1 MRAKKTSSDI
11 ILAAVNPL
19 SWTEVGRSAVRA
31 DLMDDQVVSG
41 NPSYSSTLTIPK
53 RRNPVIRK
61 RLLLTGFL
69 LLTAPWLGAQQTK
82 LLVTVFDEKTG
93 ESIRDLGPQ
102 NFLVVDDK
110 TTLRV
115 AVADF
120 VEGLVDAMVLVDTS
134 MVGEVVRPLAAAFVE
149 GLGEKEQMAL
159 VSYHSSAD
167 LIQDFTSSKPLLF
180 HALRQV
186 RYGNQPRVLDALYA
200 ALDGGF
206 QNTAGRRVVVLL
218 SAGVES
224 RSRSSLAEVLGL
236 ARRRNVSIFS
246 VYVSGADKGLFRRLA
261 LGSGGAFFGARKL
274 KLQPK
279 RLSELVYSVLRGHY
293 VLELHGVYRLGDRVE
308 VAIQGLPKAKRKI
321 WAATLPLE

>member
-1 MRAKKTSSDI
+1 MS
-11 ILAAVNPL
+11 
-19 SWTEVGRSAVRA
+19 
-31 DLMDDQVVSG
+31 
-41 NPSYSSTLTIPK
+41 K
-53 RRNPVIRK
+53 RRSLVTRK

-69 LLTAPWLGAQQTK
+69 LVTAPWLGAQQTK
-82 LLVTVFDEKTG
+82 MLVTVFDEKTG
-93 ESIRDLGPQ
+93 ESIRDLSTQ

-115 AVADF
+115 ASADY

-134 MVGEVVRPLAAAFVE
+134 WVGEVVRSLAAAFVE

-159 VSYHSSAD
+159 VAYHSSAD
-167 LIQDFTSSKPLLF
+167 LIQDFTSSKQLLF
-180 HALRQV
+180 NALRQV

-218 SAGVES
+218 SAGIES
-224 RSRSSLAEVLGL
+224 RSRSSLAEVLEL
-236 ARRRNVSIFS
+236 ARQRNVSIFA
-246 VYVSGADKGLFRRLA
+246 VYVTGADKGLFRRLA
-261 LGSGGAFFGARKL
+261 LNSGGAFFGVRKL

-279 RLSELVYSVLRGHY
+279 PLTELVYSLLRSHY

-308 VAIQGLPKAKRKI
+308 VTIQGLPKSKRKI

>member
-1 MRAKKTSSDI
+1 M
-11 ILAAVNPL
+11 
-19 SWTEVGRSAVRA
+19 
-31 DLMDDQVVSG
+31 
-41 NPSYSSTLTIPK
+41 
-53 RRNPVIRK
+53 IRK

-69 LLTAPWLGAQQTK
+69 LVTAPWLGAQQTK
-82 LLVTVFDEKTG
+82 MLVTVFDEKTG
-93 ESIRDLGPQ
+93 ESIRDLSTQ

-115 AVADF
+115 ASADY

-134 MVGEVVRPLAAAFVE
+134 GVGEVVRSLAAAFVE

-159 VSYHSSAD
+159 VAYHSSAD
-167 LIQDFTSSKPLLF
+167 LIQDFTSSKQLLF
-180 HALRQV
+180 NALRQV

-224 RSRSSLAEVLGL
+224 RSRSSLAEVLEL
-236 ARRRNVSIFS
+236 ARQRNVSIFA
-246 VYVSGADKGLFRRLA
+246 VYVTGADKGLFRRLA
-261 LGSGGAFFGARKL
+261 LNSGGAFFGVRKL

-279 RLSELVYSVLRGHY
+279 PLSEVVYSVLRGHY

-308 VAIQGLPKAKRKI
+308 VTIQKLPKSKRKI

>member
-1 MRAKKTSSDI
+1 MR
-11 ILAAVNPL
+11 
-19 SWTEVGRSAVRA
+19 
-31 DLMDDQVVSG
+31 
-41 NPSYSSTLTIPK
+41 K
-53 RRNPVIRK
+53 RRRPVIRK
-61 RLLLTGFL
+61 HLLLTSFL

-82 LLVTVFDEKTG
+82 ILVTVFDEKTG
-93 ESIRDLGPQ
+93 ESIRDLRPP

-110 TTLRV
+110 TPLRV
-115 AVADF
+115 ARADF
-120 VEGLVDAMVLVDTS
+120 VEGLVDAMVLVDSS

-149 GLGEKEQMAL
+149 GLDEKEQMAL

-167 LIQDFTSSKPLLF
+167 LIQDFTSSKQMLF
-180 HALRQV
+180 RALRQL

-224 RSRSSLAEVLGL
+224 RSRSSLAEVLSL
-236 ARRRNVSIFS
+236 ARRRNVSIFA
-246 VYVSGADKGLFRRLA
+246 VYVTGADKGLFRRLA

-308 VAIQGLPKAKRKI
+308 VTIQGLPKAKRKI

>member
-1 MRAKKTSSDI
+1 MI
-11 ILAAVNPL
+11 
-19 SWTEVGRSAVRA
+19 RA
-31 DLMDDQVVSG
+31 DVIDSQIIVSG
-41 NPSYSSTLTIPK
+41 GTSYSLSLTMPK
-53 RRNPVIRK
+53 RRSLVTRK

-69 LLTAPWLGAQQTK
+69 LVTAPWLGAQQTK
-82 LLVTVFDEKTG
+82 MLVTVFDEKTG
-93 ESIRDLGPQ
+93 ESIHDLSPQ

-115 AVADF
+115 ASADF

-134 MVGEVVRPLAAAFVE
+134 WVGEVVRPLAAAFVE

-159 VSYHSSAD
+159 VAYHSSAD
-167 LIQDFTSSKPLLF
+167 LIQDFTSSKQMLF
-180 HALRQV
+180 KALRQV

-218 SAGVES
+218 SAGIDS
-224 RSRSSLAEVLGL
+224 RSRSSLAEVLEL
-236 ARRRNVSIFS
+236 VRQRNVSIFA
-246 VYVSGADKGLFRRLA
+246 VYVTGADKGLFRRLA
-261 LGSGGAFFGARKL
+261 LNSGGAFFGMRKL
-274 KLQPK
+274 NLEPK
-279 RLSELVYSVLRGHY
+279 PLSKLVYSVLRGHY

-308 VAIQGLPKAKRKI
+308 VTIQGLPKSKRKI

>member
-1 MRAKKTSSDI
+1 MRPGVVDRQIS
-11 ILAAVNPL
+11 
-19 SWTEVGRSAVRA
+19 
-31 DLMDDQVVSG
+31 VSG
-41 NPSYSSTLTIPK
+41 GTGYSVRLTMPE
-53 RRNPVIRK
+53 RRGLVTRK
-61 RLLLTGFL
+61 RLLLTGFV

-82 LLVTVFDEKTG
+82 MLVTVFDEKTG
-93 ESIRDLGPQ
+93 ESIRDLSPQ

-115 AVADF
+115 AGADF

-134 MVGEVVRPLAAAFVE
+134 LVGEVVRPLAAAFVE

-167 LIQDFTSSKPLLF
+167 LIQNFTSSKQMLF
-180 HALRQV
+180 NALRQV

-206 QNTAGRRVVVLL
+206 ENTAGRRVIVLL
-218 SAGVES
+218 SAGIES

-236 ARRRNVSIFS
+236 ARQRNISIFP
-246 VYVSGADKGLFRRLA
+246 VYVSRADKGLFRRLA
-261 LGSGGAFFGARKL
+261 LNSGGAFFGVRKL

-279 RLSELVYSVLRGHY
+279 PLSKLVYSVLRGHY

-308 VAIQGLPKAKRKI
+308 VTVQGLPKSKRKT

>member
-1 MRAKKTSSDI
+1 MRAKNTSSDI

-19 SWTEVGRSAVRA
+19 SWMEATVRA
-31 DLMDDQVVSG
+31 NVIDSQITVSG
-41 NPSYSSTLTIPK
+41 STSCSLSLTMPK
-53 RRNPVIRK
+53 RRSLVTRK

-69 LLTAPWLGAQQTK
+69 LVTAPWLGAQQTK
-82 LLVTVFDEKTG
+82 MLVTVFDEKTG
-93 ESIRDLGPQ
+93 ESMRDLSPQ
-102 NFLVVDDK
+102 NFLVIDDK

-115 AVADF
+115 ASADF

-134 MVGEVVRPLAAAFVE
+134 LVGEVVRPLAAAFVA

-159 VSYHSSAD
+159 VAYHSSAD
-167 LIQDFTSSKPLLF
+167 LIQDFTSSKQMLF
-180 HALRQV
+180 NALRQL

-206 QNTAGRRVVVLL
+206 QNTAGRRVIVLL

-236 ARRRNVSIFS
+236 AHQRNVSIFAL
-246 VYVSGADKGLFRRLA
+246 YVTAADKWLFRRLA
-261 LGSGGAFFGARKL
+261 LNSGGAFFGVRKL

-279 RLSELVYSVLRGHY
+279 PLSELVYSVLRGHY
-293 VLELHGVYRLGDRVE
+293 VLELHGVYHLGDRVE
-308 VAIQGLPKAKRKI
+308 VTIQGLPKSKRKI

>member
-1 MRAKKTSSDI
+1 M
-11 ILAAVNPL
+11 P
-19 SWTEVGRSAVRA
+19 E
-31 DLMDDQVVSG
+31 
-41 NPSYSSTLTIPK
+41 
-53 RRNPVIRK
+53 RRGLVTRK
-61 RLLLTGFL
+61 LLLLTGFV

-82 LLVTVFDEKTG
+82 MLVTVFDEKTG
-93 ESIRDLGPQ
+93 ESIRDLSPQ

-115 AVADF
+115 TGADF

-167 LIQDFTSSKPLLF
+167 LIQDFTSSKQMLF
-180 HALRQV
+180 NALRQV

-206 QNTAGRRVVVLL
+206 ENTAGRRVIVLL
-218 SAGVES
+218 SAGIES

-236 ARRRNVSIFS
+236 ARQRNVSIFA
-246 VYVSGADKGLFRRLA
+246 VYVTGADKGLFRRLA
-261 LGSGGAFFGARKL
+261 LNSGGAFFGARKL

-279 RLSELVYSVLRGHY
+279 LLSKLVYSVLRGHY

-308 VAIQGLPKAKRKI
+308 VAIQGLPKSKRKI

>member
-1 MRAKKTSSDI
+1 M
-11 ILAAVNPL
+11 
-19 SWTEVGRSAVRA
+19 
-31 DLMDDQVVSG
+31 
-41 NPSYSSTLTIPK
+41 PK
-53 RRNPVIRK
+53 RCSLVTRK

-69 LLTAPWLGAQQTK
+69 LVTAPWLGAQQTK
-82 LLVTVFDEKTG
+82 MLVTVFDEKTG
-93 ESIRDLGPQ
+93 ESIRDLSPQ

-115 AVADF
+115 ANADY

-134 MVGEVVRPLAAAFVE
+134 WVGEVVRPLAAAFVE

-159 VSYHSSAD
+159 VAYHSSAD
-167 LIQDFTSSKPLLF
+167 LIQDFTSSKQMLF
-180 HALRQV
+180 NALRQV

-218 SAGVES
+218 SAGIDS
-224 RSRSSLAEVLGL
+224 QSRSSLAEVLEL
-236 ARRRNVSIFS
+236 VRQRNVSIFP
-246 VYVSGADKGLFRRLA
+246 VYDSGADKGLFRRLA
-261 LGSGGAFFGARKL
+261 LNSGGAFFGVRKL

-279 RLSELVYSVLRGHY
+279 PLSKLVYSVLRGHY

-308 VAIQGLPKAKRKI
+308 VTIQGLPKSKRKI
-321 WAATLPLE
+321 RAATLPLE

>member
-1 MRAKKTSSDI
+1 
-11 ILAAVNPL
+11 
-19 SWTEVGRSAVRA
+19 
-31 DLMDDQVVSG
+31 MDDQVVSG
-41 NPSYSSTLTIPK
+41 NPSCSSTLAMSK
-53 RRNPVIRK
+53 RRSLVTRK

-69 LLTAPWLGAQQTK
+69 LVTAPWLGAQQTK
-82 LLVTVFDEKTG
+82 MLVTVFDEKTG
-93 ESIRDLGPQ
+93 ESIRDLSTQ

-115 AVADF
+115 ASADY

-134 MVGEVVRPLAAAFVE
+134 WVGEVVRSLAAAFVE

-159 VSYHSSAD
+159 VAYHSSAD
-167 LIQDFTSSKPLLF
+167 LIQDFTSSKQLLF
-180 HALRQV
+180 NALRQV

-206 QNTAGRRVVVLL
+206 ENTAGRRVVVLL
-218 SAGVES
+218 SAGIES
-224 RSRSSLAEVLGL
+224 RSRSSLAEVLEL
-236 ARRRNVSIFS
+236 ARQRNVSIFA
-246 VYVSGADKGLFRRLA
+246 VYVTGADKGLFRRLA
-261 LGSGGAFFGARKL
+261 LNSGGAFFGVRKL

-279 RLSELVYSVLRGHY
+279 PLTELVYSLLRGHY

-308 VAIQGLPKAKRKI
+308 VTIQGLPKSKRKI

>member
-1 MRAKKTSSDI
+1 MT
-11 ILAAVNPL
+11 
-19 SWTEVGRSAVRA
+19 
-31 DLMDDQVVSG
+31 
-41 NPSYSSTLTIPK
+41 
-53 RRNPVIRK
+53 RK
-61 RLLLTGFL
+61 RLLLAGFL
-69 LLTAPWLGAQQTK
+69 LVTAPWLGAQQTK
-82 LLVTVFDEKTG
+82 MLVTVFDEKTG
-93 ESIRDLGPQ
+93 ESIRDLSPQ

-115 AVADF
+115 ASADF

-134 MVGEVVRPLAAAFVE
+134 LVGEVVRPLAAAFVA

-159 VSYHSSAD
+159 VAYHSSAD
-167 LIQDFTSSKPLLF
+167 LIQDFTSSKQMLLK
-180 HALRQV
+180 ALSQV

-206 QNTAGRRVVVLL
+206 QNTVGRRVVVLL

-224 RSRSSLAEVLGL
+224 RSRSPLAEVLGL
-236 ARRRNVSIFS
+236 ARQRNVSIFA
-246 VYVSGADKGLFRRLA
+246 VYVTGADKGLFRRLA
-261 LGSGGAFFGARKL
+261 LNSGGAFFGVRKL

-308 VAIQGLPKAKRKI
+308 VTIQGLPKSKRKI
-321 WAATLPLE
+321 WVATLPLE